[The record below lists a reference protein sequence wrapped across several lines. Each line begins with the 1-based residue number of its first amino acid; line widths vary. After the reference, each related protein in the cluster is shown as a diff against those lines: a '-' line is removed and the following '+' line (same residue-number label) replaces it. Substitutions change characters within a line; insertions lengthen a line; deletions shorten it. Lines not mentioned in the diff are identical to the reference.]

1 MAKIEKS
8 ESDATTRAHSE
19 SPAAAGRNGA
29 RRSLAFRTKCFGS
42 AMRLRIA
49 FIASTSPVSVDLR
62 DFAFPSVRVSIRS
75 FVWDLVLG
83 IWDLPPSTASMA
95 GNNPGGLS
103 SHDSLVRS
111 RAAPR
116 EKSVSG
122 PN

>member
-8 ESDATTRAHSE
+8 KSDATTCAHSE

-29 RRSLAFRTKCFGS
+29 RRSLAFHTKCFGS

-75 FVWDLVLG
+75 VVWDLVLG
-83 IWDLPPSTASMA
+83 IWDLPRSAVSMA
-95 GNNPGGLS
+95 ENNPAELS
-103 SHDSLVRS
+103 GRDFLVRS
-111 RAAPR
+111 RVAPT
-116 EKSVSG
+116 EN
-122 PN
+122 P